1 MTILNN
7 KDFYIEE
14 YNDLDEIKHVLE
26 TKSQFGDIRNIIRL
40 GYLNPDAPIKV
51 LVKKLVYISSRD
63 GYGHGFFMLMCY
75 RDANI
80 NRYHINARYPAIKNC
95 FIEQYYPKY
104 KDDEYLEEL
113 LSFLNKSKNLYQ
125 FYNGSTREIITYK
138 IDSILT
144 YVGVKLAPRLSITRK
159 DNGVPQLVDITEK
172 ISETELAN
180 SSGVRYD
187 TSLEHIKKSILEK
200 FRIDIKFHHKKLLE
214 AKKMFCKVYN
224 MKEEDE

>member
-1 MTILNN
+1 MTILDN

-14 YNDLDEIKHVLE
+14 YNDLDEIKHVIE
-26 TKSQFGDIRNIIRL
+26 TKSQFDDIRHIIRL
-40 GYLNPDAPIKV
+40 EYLNQGAPIKV
-51 LVKKLVYISSRD
+51 LLKKLVYISSRD
-63 GYGHGFFMLMCY
+63 GYGHGFFMLMCHSGT
-75 RDANI
+75 

-95 FIEQYYPKY
+95 FIEQYYPKH

-125 FYNGSTREIITYK
+125 FYNGNTKEIITYK
-138 IDSILT
+138 IENILT
-144 YVGVKLAPRLSITRK
+144 YVGVKLVPRLSITRK

-187 TSLEHIKKSILEK
+187 TSLEHIKKRILEK
-200 FRIDIKFHHKKLLE
+200 FRIDIKFHHKKLME